1 MKRYVLLL
9 VKLTNTTTLHG
20 VHLSLKE
27 CCVDVTLLTLLTQ
40 LTLSNGYCPESGCQ
54 FSWTVDSIFFIR
66 FCRCWISLFP
76 SNRLLWRRWVLL
88 NTGSIEFFLR
98 GWHSWCYWLQ
108 WCDLQFLPDW
118 CFLLGTDIRF
128 EEPCGSSEGIPIWLR
143 GVTNSVMWQQ
153 WLLSCVVARNRL
165 ITIDWLWFLYMYI

>member
-20 VHLSLKE
+20 VHLSLKG
-27 CCVDVTLLTLLTQ
+27 CCVDVTLLTLLMQ
-40 LTLSNGYCPESGCQ
+40 LTLSDGSYPESGCQ
-54 FSWTVDSIFFIR
+54 FSWTVDFICFIR

-88 NTGSIEFFLR
+88 NTGSIEFFFR
-98 GWHSWCYWLQ
+98 GWHSWCHWLP

-128 EEPCGSSEGIPIWLR
+128 EEPCGIERKDSHLIKGC
-143 GVTNSVMWQQ
+143 NQQ
-153 WLLSCVVARNRL
+153 CLLLWCVVTRDRL
-165 ITIDWLWFLYMYI
+165 ITIDWLWFLYMCI